1 MANGRV
7 KSILDSGYSTTL
19 ADFLDKLPQYYLQQ
33 QQLKDARDERDKN
46 RQFQQTQYKNQLE
59 QQRKNNEFRQNQFE
73 FTKAKSNL
81 DSTINLIKEIP
92 FGQRHAAYKNL
103 IESNPEY
110 SGLNTDAIGD
120 AYKESDRSYNTYQK
134 LRDDYQ
140 SYSEMNLRDKFS
152 NYDSIVGLRD
162 KLKTLSNSITDKA
175 LKKEVENN
183 LRTVT
188 NDIKFAE
195 QKSGK
200 PFSDDDIPD
209 NLKDQLGFVKSAR
222 KNTFNSSQA
231 LERRVRQYANITQNP
246 DTGEINFLMK
256 DFPGKTDV
264 PAVVFEGIELP
275 SETSEDEA
283 KWKRNFETSVGAYK
297 AALQQY
303 SRENARYNS
312 FYKQNNLIYPELN
325 VSKVGTLEEP
335 KEPQTRVDASTNIDS
350 EVSGNETFSSD
361 EIQQGLNNPDTG
373 LKILGALVEPED
385 DNIIRVKDGI
395 IQDKEFFEAI
405 KEFNNLPDDTEQ
417 VVTIQSNNEE
427 DGIPTEVKDNVEQ
440 LADNKQQEQ
449 KVVEDK
455 DVPVMLSPV
464 AAGSRS
470 EMVDRDSDA
479 YKRDIDISTMFPQ
492 ELVSQNT
499 YELSDIA
506 KSGKETGS
514 ARRYTSKAL
523 GENLKNYIDL
533 SNRIL
538 PQSSGDSFDERKRS
552 RAQRQ
557 IEGRMKDLESRIK
570 SEIGSYINPETGD
583 FKDAVFTDRIYS
595 GLRERFFPNLT
606 IVEIKNMLRKFSTA
620 KPKK

>member
-110 SGLNTDAIGD
+110 SELNIDAIGD

-162 KLKTLSNSITDKA
+162 KLKTLSSSITDKA

-209 NLKDQLGFVKSAR
+209 NLRDQLGFVKSAR

-264 PAVVFEGIELP
+264 PAVIFEGIELP

-303 SRENARYNS
+303 SRENARYNN

-325 VSKVGTLEEP
+325 VSRVGTLEEP
-335 KEPQTRVDASTNIDS
+335 KEPQTRVDASTNIDN
-350 EVSGNETFSSD
+350 EVSDNKTFSSD
-361 EIQQGLNNPDTG
+361 EIQLGLKNPDTG
-373 LKILGALVEPED
+373 LKIIGALIEPED

-405 KEFNNLPDDTEQ
+405 KQFNNLSDDTEQ

-455 DVPVMLSPV
+455 DVPIMLSPV
-464 AAGSRS
+464 SAGNRS
-470 EMVDRDSDA
+470 EMVDRDPDA
-479 YKRDIDISTMFPQ
+479 YRADIDISTMFPQ

-538 PQSSGDSFDERKRS
+538 PKSSGDSFDERKRS

-595 GLRERFFPNLT
+595 GLRRSFFPNLT
-606 IVEIKNMLRKFSTA
+606 MVEIKNILRKFSTA

>member
-110 SGLNTDAIGD
+110 SGLNIDAIGD
-120 AYKESDRSYNTYQK
+120 AYKESDKAYGTYQK

-188 NDIKFAE
+188 NDVKFAE
-195 QKSGK
+195 QKAGK
-200 PFSDDDIPD
+200 PFRDDDIPD
-209 NLKDQLGFVKSAR
+209 NLKYKLDSQKSNL
-222 KNTFNSSQA
+222 KNAYNATQA
-231 LERRVRQYANITQNP
+231 LERRVLQYADITQNQ
-246 DTGEINFLMK
+246 DGSLNFSMK
-256 DFPGKTDV
+256 PYSGTTDV
-264 PAVVFEGIELP
+264 SKIVFEGIELP
-275 SETSEDEA
+275 AESSNKEEQWIGNYNKNVSA
-283 KWKRNFETSVGAYK
+283 FK

-335 KEPQTRVDASTNIDS
+335 KEPQTRVDASTNIDN
-350 EVSGNETFSSD
+350 EVSVNETFSSD

-405 KEFNNLPDDTEQ
+405 KEFNNLPDDREQ

-427 DGIPTEVKDNVEQ
+427 NGIPTEVKDNVEQ

-455 DVPVMLSPV
+455 DVPIMLSPV
-464 AAGSRS
+464 SAGTRS
-470 EMVDRDSDA
+470 EMVDRDPDA
-479 YKRDIDISTMFPQ
+479 YKADIDISTMFPQ

-506 KSGKETGS
+506 KSGTKTGS
-514 ARRYTSKAL
+514 ARRYASKAL

-595 GLRERFFPNLT
+595 RLRERFFPNLT

>member
-110 SGLNTDAIGD
+110 SELNIDAIGD

-162 KLKTLSNSITDKA
+162 KLKTLSSSITDKA

-209 NLKDQLGFVKSAR
+209 NLRDQLGFVKSAR

-264 PAVVFEGIELP
+264 PAVIFEGIELQ

-303 SRENARYNS
+303 SRENARYNN

-325 VSKVGTLEEP
+325 VSRVGTLE
-335 KEPQTRVDASTNIDS
+335 
-350 EVSGNETFSSD
+350 
-361 EIQQGLNNPDTG
+361 
-373 LKILGALVEPED
+373 
-385 DNIIRVKDGI
+385 
-395 IQDKEFFEAI
+395 
-405 KEFNNLPDDTEQ
+405 
-417 VVTIQSNNEE
+417 
-427 DGIPTEVKDNVEQ
+427 
-440 LADNKQQEQ
+440 
-449 KVVEDK
+449 
-455 DVPVMLSPV
+455 
-464 AAGSRS
+464 
-470 EMVDRDSDA
+470 
-479 YKRDIDISTMFPQ
+479 
-492 ELVSQNT
+492 
-499 YELSDIA
+499 
-506 KSGKETGS
+506 
-514 ARRYTSKAL
+514 
-523 GENLKNYIDL
+523 
-533 SNRIL
+533 
-538 PQSSGDSFDERKRS
+538 
-552 RAQRQ
+552 
-557 IEGRMKDLESRIK
+557 
-570 SEIGSYINPETGD
+570 
-583 FKDAVFTDRIYS
+583 
-595 GLRERFFPNLT
+595 
-606 IVEIKNMLRKFSTA
+606 
-620 KPKK
+620 

>member
-110 SGLNTDAIGD
+110 SELNIDAIGD

-162 KLKTLSNSITDKA
+162 KLKTLSSSITDKA

-209 NLKDQLGFVKSAR
+209 NLRDQLGFVKSAR

-264 PAVVFEGIELP
+264 PAVIFEGIELP

-303 SRENARYNS
+303 SRENARYNN

-325 VSKVGTLEEP
+325 VSRVGTLEEP
-335 KEPQTRVDASTNIDS
+335 KEPQTRVDASTNIDN
-350 EVSGNETFSSD
+350 EVSDNKTFSSD
-361 EIQQGLNNPDTG
+361 EIQLGLKNPDTG
-373 LKILGALVEPED
+373 LKIIGALIEPED

-405 KEFNNLPDDTEQ
+405 KQFNNLSDDTEQ

-455 DVPVMLSPV
+455 DVPIMLSPV
-464 AAGSRS
+464 SAGNRS
-470 EMVDRDSDA
+470 EMVDRDPDA
-479 YKRDIDISTMFPQ
+479 YKADIDISTMFPQ

-538 PQSSGDSFDERKRS
+538 PKSSGDSFDERKRS

-595 GLRERFFPNLT
+595 GLRRSFFPNLT
-606 IVEIKNMLRKFSTA
+606 IVEIKNILRKFSTA

>member
-1 MANGRV
+1 MKV
-7 KSILDSGYSTTL
+7 
-19 ADFLDKLPQYYLQQ
+19 
-33 QQLKDARDERDKN
+33 ARDERDKN

-110 SGLNTDAIGD
+110 SELNIDAIGD

-162 KLKTLSNSITDKA
+162 KLKTLSSSITDKA

-209 NLKDQLGFVKSAR
+209 NLRDQLGFVKSAR

-264 PAVVFEGIELP
+264 PAVIFEGIELP

-303 SRENARYNS
+303 SRENARYNN

-325 VSKVGTLEEP
+325 VSRVGTLEEP
-335 KEPQTRVDASTNIDS
+335 KEPQTRVDASTNIDN
-350 EVSGNETFSSD
+350 EVSDNKTFSSD
-361 EIQQGLNNPDTG
+361 EIQLGLKNPDTG
-373 LKILGALVEPED
+373 LKIIGALIEPED

-405 KEFNNLPDDTEQ
+405 KQFNNLSDDTEQ

-455 DVPVMLSPV
+455 DVPIMLSPV
-464 AAGSRS
+464 SAGNRS
-470 EMVDRDSDA
+470 EMVDRDPDA
-479 YKRDIDISTMFPQ
+479 YRADIDISTMFPQ

-538 PQSSGDSFDERKRS
+538 PKSSGDSFDERKRS

-595 GLRERFFPNLT
+595 GLRRSFFPNLT
-606 IVEIKNMLRKFSTA
+606 IVEIKNILRKFSTA

>member
-110 SGLNTDAIGD
+110 SELNIDAIGD

-162 KLKTLSNSITDKA
+162 KLKTLSSSITDKA

-209 NLKDQLGFVKSAR
+209 NLRDQLGFVKSAR

-264 PAVVFEGIELP
+264 PAVIFEGIELP

-303 SRENARYNS
+303 SRENARYNN

-325 VSKVGTLEEP
+325 VSRVGTLEEP
-335 KEPQTRVDASTNIDS
+335 KEPQTRVDASTNIDN
-350 EVSGNETFSSD
+350 EVSDNKTFSSD
-361 EIQQGLNNPDTG
+361 EIQLGLKNPDTG
-373 LKILGALVEPED
+373 LKIIGALIEPED

-405 KEFNNLPDDTEQ
+405 KQFNNLSDDTEQ

-455 DVPVMLSPV
+455 DVPIMLSPV
-464 AAGSRS
+464 SAGNRS
-470 EMVDRDSDA
+470 EMVDRDPDA
-479 YKRDIDISTMFPQ
+479 YRADIDISTMFPQ

-538 PQSSGDSFDERKRS
+538 PKSSGDSFDERKRS

-595 GLRERFFPNLT
+595 GLRRSFFPNLT
-606 IVEIKNMLRKFSTA
+606 IVEIKNILRKFSTA

>member
-110 SGLNTDAIGD
+110 SELNIDAIGD

-162 KLKTLSNSITDKA
+162 KLKTLSSSITDKA

-209 NLKDQLGFVKSAR
+209 NLRDQLGFVKSAR

-264 PAVVFEGIELP
+264 PAVIFEGIELP

-303 SRENARYNS
+303 SRENARYNN

-325 VSKVGTLEEP
+325 VSRVGTVEEP
-335 KEPQTRVDASTNIDS
+335 KEPQTRVDASTNIDN
-350 EVSGNETFSSD
+350 EVSDNKTFSSD
-361 EIQQGLNNPDTG
+361 EIQLGLKNPDTG
-373 LKILGALVEPED
+373 LKIIGALIEPED

-405 KEFNNLPDDTEQ
+405 KQFNNLSDDTEQ

-455 DVPVMLSPV
+455 DVPIMLSPV
-464 AAGSRS
+464 SAGNRS
-470 EMVDRDSDA
+470 EMVDRDPDA
-479 YKRDIDISTMFPQ
+479 YRADIDISTMFPQ

-538 PQSSGDSFDERKRS
+538 PKSSGDSFDERKRS

-595 GLRERFFPNLT
+595 GLRRSFFPNLT
-606 IVEIKNMLRKFSTA
+606 IVEIKNILRKFSTA